1 MVKETNNGAVTVAP
15 AQKRALRRRKLIVA
29 TVMALT
35 VLFLLFYNLG
45 SWFYLRRTGNYLER
59 ALEQRLEVTAS
70 LTAQLIE
77 RSTTSFYD
85 ADEMELL
92 RLTLNRIRRE
102 NELEA
107 IYLLDDRGRI
117 LLDARLELEWLTD
130 RSYLAEDSLAIHA
143 ALGGE
148 ITASRLHTVAGNHFK
163 SVYAPLGDLYGSR
176 AVLALEANAG
186 FLAIMDE
193 FYRGLMV
200 GVVISLL
207 ALVALALFLGMA
219 MMRFVRTESRLYL
232 SERLASLG
240 QMAAT
245 VAHEIRNPLAI
256 IKSTAQVLRE
266 KSLLPEKAGEYYG
279 YIDAEIARLNKMVG
293 EFLDFSREPLLER
306 RDHDLVPLLQA
317 TAAHFSRQGPEV
329 RFLAGAGEIHLLCD
343 GAQLQQVVLN
353 LLINAQ
359 QATSGEE
366 RVIVLRLQERRS
378 RSERRVVIEVQD
390 QGPGLQGRGL
400 EIFEPF
406 FTTKSRGT
414 GLGLAVCK
422 RIVEAHGGQI
432 SVHEPD
438 EGGMLVRLIF
448 PQPRG

>member
-1 MVKETNNGAVTVAP
+1 MVKVTNDEGVMVAP
-15 AQKRALRRRKLIVA
+15 AQRRALRRRKLIVA

-35 VLFLLFYNLG
+35 FLFLLFYNLG

-59 ALEQRLEVTAS
+59 ALEQRMEVTAS
-70 LTAQLIE
+70 LTSQLIE
-77 RSTTSFYD
+77 RSVSSFYD

-107 IYLLDDRGRI
+107 IYLLDDRGGI
-117 LLDARLELEWLTD
+117 LLDARLELQWMTD
-130 RSYLAEDSLAIHA
+130 RRYLAEDSLAIRT
-143 ALGGE
+143 ALGGK

-193 FYRGLMV
+193 FYRGLMI

-207 ALVALALFLGMA
+207 ALMALAIFLGMA
-219 MMRFVRTESRLYL
+219 MMQFMATESRLYL

-266 KSLLPEKAGEYYG
+266 KALPPEKAGEYYG

-293 EFLDFSREPLLER
+293 DFLDFSREPRLER
-306 RDHDLVPLLQA
+306 HDHNLVPLLEA

-329 RFLAGAGEIHLLCD
+329 QFQAEPGEIHLICD
-343 GAQLQQVVLN
+343 GAQVQQVVLN

-359 QATSGEE
+359 QAISGSE
-366 RVIVLRLQERRS
+366 RAIVLRLLERRS
-378 RSERRVVIEVQD
+378 RSERRVIIEVQD
-390 QGPGLQGRGL
+390 QGPGLQGRGR

-422 RIVEAHGGQI
+422 RIVEAHDGQI
-432 SVHEPD
+432 SALEPA
-438 EGGMLVRLIF
+438 EGGTLIRLIF
-448 PQPRG
+448 PQPRE